1 MEKSELFGRLVPGP
15 LPAGLSGDPHVQ
27 QLPVIRRWGPLVWC
41 LRCGQVTWWRGQ
53 LPRHHAYCPQCIQ
66 LGRVSTLAP
75 LYTIPEPNK
84 FRPGGGQCTWRGR
97 LSPAQASLAAK
108 IKQAVERRQRVLV
121 WAVTGAGKT
130 EMLFPGLAAGLT
142 AGWRVGIVTPRID
155 VCRELFPR
163 LRAAFPAVTAILL
176 TGDEPGP
183 YRYTQLV
190 VATTHQLLRFYRA
203 FDLLVIDEV
212 DAFPFITEKGLHYA
226 AARAIKKNAA
236 ILLLTATPSA
246 RLLRIV
252 RRHHFQV
259 GVLPA
264 RYHGHPLPEPH
275 LVRLGRWERLI
286 YRRMLPTKIQA
297 TLAEWR
303 EHFPVL
309 IFVPRIRWLKPVLR
323 AIQRQFPTW
332 RGTSVYA
339 ADPRR
344 QEKVTAMRK
353 RQVQYLVTTTIL
365 ERGVTFPG
373 VQVVI
378 LGADDPVFTV
388 AALVQI
394 AGRVGRSPTAPTG
407 TVLFGCARI
416 TPVVRAARRQICT
429 LNRTARRMAR

>member
-1 MEKSELFGRLVPGP
+1 MEKSELYGRLVAGP
-15 LPAGLSGDPHVQ
+15 LPVGLRNNPQVK
-27 QLPVIRRWGPLVWC
+27 QLPGIHRWGPLVRC
-41 LRCGQVTWWRGQ
+41 LRCGQVTWRQGW
-53 LPRHHAYCPQCIQ
+53 LPHHHAYCPRCLQ

-75 LYTIPEPNK
+75 LYTIPEPNN
-84 FRPGGGQCTWRGR
+84 FYPGGGRCMWQGK
-97 LSPAQASLAAK
+97 LSPAQARLAEE
-108 IKQAVERRQRVLV
+108 IRQAVQQRRRFLV

-142 AGWRVGIVTPRID
+142 VGWRIGVVTPRID

-163 LRAAFPAVTAILL
+163 LRAAFPAVTTILL

-183 YRYTQLV
+183 YQYTQLV
-190 VATTHQLLRFYRA
+190 IATTHQLLRFYQA

-212 DAFPFITEKGLHYA
+212 DAFPFITNKGLHYA
-226 AARAIKKNAA
+226 ASRAIKKDAA
-236 ILLLTATPSA
+236 VLLLTATPSS

-252 RRHHFQV
+252 RRHHFQI

-264 RYHGHPLPEPH
+264 RYHGFPLPEPG
-275 LVRLGRWERLI
+275 LVRIGRWERLI
-286 YRRMLPTKIQA
+286 QRQMLPAKIQPA
-297 TLAEWR
+297 LIKWQR
-303 EHFPVL
+303 QCLPVL

-323 AIQRQFPTW
+323 ALQRQLPAW

-344 QEKVTAMRK
+344 QEKVIAMRK
-353 RQVQYLVTTTIL
+353 RRVQYLVTTTIL

-373 VQVVI
+373 VQIII

-394 AGRVGRSPTAPTG
+394 AGRVGRSPGAPMGTA
-407 TVLFGCARI
+407 LFGCTRI
-416 TPVVRAARRQICT
+416 TAVVRAACRQIHA
-429 LNRTARRMAR
+429 LNRTARRMI